1 MKIKLHNYL
10 LLRWGFVAYVVL
22 LFYILVFKSFNIY
35 ELQDKINYVKCSR
48 EVGAYNYNIVPL
60 RTIIDQFE
68 HMTDLWALENLV
80 GNIVCFLPFGIG
92 LPLVTNGKK
101 LVIVIVTGMLFSVV
115 IELTQFFLC
124 TGSADIDDIIL
135 NVVGCM
141 IGYMINKYL
150 SYGIVTYLNF
160 GKKQKY

>member
-1 MKIKLHNYL
+1 MQRTETMKKVVI
-10 LLRWGFVAYVVL
+10 LRWGFEAYVVL

-35 ELQDKINYVKCSR
+35 EIQDKINSVKWSR

-68 HMTDLWALENLV
+68 HITDLLALENLV

-92 LPLVTNGKK
+92 LPLVTNCKK
-101 LVIVIVTGMLFSVV
+101 FVFVIAAGMLFSVV
-115 IELTQFFLC
+115 IELAQYFLC

-135 NVVGCM
+135 HVVGCM
-141 IGYMINKYL
+141 IGHIITNICYAKAP
-150 SYGIVTYLNF
+150 F
-160 GKKQKY
+160 